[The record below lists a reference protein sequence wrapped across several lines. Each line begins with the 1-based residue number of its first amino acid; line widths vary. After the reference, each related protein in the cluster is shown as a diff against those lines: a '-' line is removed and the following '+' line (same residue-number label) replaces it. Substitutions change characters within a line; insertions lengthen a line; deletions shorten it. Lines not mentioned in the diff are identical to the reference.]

1 MPYGLGSAPQEP
13 GVHIPVADIVRVAKA
28 LHKLRA
34 AVAHTAVLV
43 RTFHYIKA
51 HLGLR

>member
-13 GVHIPVADIVRVAKA
+13 GVHIPVADVIRVTKPF
-28 LHKLRA
+28 HKFRA

-43 RTFHYIKA
+43 RTFHHIEA
-51 HLGLR
+51 HLGFR